1 MRFLTIE
8 QSGLQVRCSIRG
20 SNLCGGAMK
29 AKTERFTLHIDP
41 IMPNWFAMILMGDN
55 DTSSR
60 PPND

>member
-20 SNLCGGAMK
+20 SNLCGGATK
-29 AKTERFTLHIDP
+29 AKAERFTLHIGP
-41 IMPNWFAMILMGDN
+41 ITPNWFAMILMDDN
-55 DTSSR
+55 DTSSQ